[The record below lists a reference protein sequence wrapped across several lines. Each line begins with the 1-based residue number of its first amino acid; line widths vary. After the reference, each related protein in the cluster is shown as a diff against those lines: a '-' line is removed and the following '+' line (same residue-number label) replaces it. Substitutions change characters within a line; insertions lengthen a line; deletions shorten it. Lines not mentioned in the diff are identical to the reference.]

1 MTAPTP
7 NAGFSLADL
16 TDVRITNPEA
26 GDRLVFN
33 GTKWVDEE
41 DADGTNVYEG
51 GGAEYPG

>member
-16 TDVRITNPEA
+16 TDVQITNPEA